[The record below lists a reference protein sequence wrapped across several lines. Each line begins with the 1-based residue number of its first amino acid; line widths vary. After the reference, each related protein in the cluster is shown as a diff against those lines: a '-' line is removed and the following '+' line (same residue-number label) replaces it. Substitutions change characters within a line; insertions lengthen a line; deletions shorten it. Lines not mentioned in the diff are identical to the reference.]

1 MSSAE
6 LFTSLAIGMMLGA
19 AFQGGFIEP
28 WRTRREVREAFSFCR
43 IYQDNQVNVLKL
55 ERCVMEEMK

>member
-1 MSSAE
+1 MDNTSS
-6 LFTSLAIGMMLGA
+6 LTTLVIGMILGA

-28 WRTRREVREAFSFCR
+28 WRTRREVRGAFSVCR
-43 IYQDNQVNVLKL
+43 FYQDNQVNVLKL